1 MRPEE
6 KICIIFLMCLF
17 GWMKMNF
24 GVRLQRVLD
33 EIGMSQSELGRRIG
47 ATSQSV
53 NGWCQAGILPRKEML
68 EQLPDI
74 TGKPLYLCPYPGDQK
89 AHRNLRSASSSGAR
103 TIRRVNA
110 VKAGRTRCFH
120 ERIFN
125 ETKERLEQP
134 YPPLH
139 KRRLRAVFLC
149 LLPTSHPIL
158 KFKSSVLID
167 SCSLYR

>member
-17 GWMKMNF
+17 GGMKMNF

-74 TGKPLYLCPYPGDQK
+74 TGKPLYWFFMTDEDEETLQPP
-89 AHRNLRSASSSGAR
+89 RSEDIYVL
-103 TIRRVNA
+103 TP
-110 VKAGRTRCFH
+110 
-120 ERIFN
+120 
-125 ETKERLEQP
+125 ETKKLIESYDQLPQVEQERFVGLMQLRLEELDAFMNE
-134 YPPLH
+134 YLM
-139 KRRLRAVFLC
+139 KR
-149 LLPTSHPIL
+149 
-158 KFKSSVLID
+158 KKD
-167 SCSLYR
+167 

>member
-74 TGKPLYLCPYPGDQK
+74 TGKPLYWFFMTDEDEETLQPP
-89 AHRNLRSASSSGAR
+89 RSEDIYVL
-103 TIRRVNA
+103 TP
-110 VKAGRTRCFH
+110 
-120 ERIFN
+120 
-125 ETKERLEQP
+125 ETKKLIEIYDQLPQVEQERFVGLMQLRLEELDAFMNE
-134 YPPLH
+134 YLM
-139 KRRLRAVFLC
+139 KR
-149 LLPTSHPIL
+149 
-158 KFKSSVLID
+158 KKD
-167 SCSLYR
+167 

>member
-1 MRPEE
+1 MGPEE
-6 KICIIFLMCLF
+6 KICIIFLMGLF

-74 TGKPLYLCPYPGDQK
+74 TGKPLYWFFMTDEDEETLQPP
-89 AHRNLRSASSSGAR
+89 RSEDIYVL
-103 TIRRVNA
+103 TP
-110 VKAGRTRCFH
+110 
-120 ERIFN
+120 
-125 ETKERLEQP
+125 ETKKLIEIYDQLPQVEQERFVGLMQLRLEELDAFMNE
-134 YPPLH
+134 YLM
-139 KRRLRAVFLC
+139 KR
-149 LLPTSHPIL
+149 
-158 KFKSSVLID
+158 KKD
-167 SCSLYR
+167 

>member
-1 MRPEE
+1 
-6 KICIIFLMCLF
+6 
-17 GWMKMNF
+17 MNF

-74 TGKPLYLCPYPGDQK
+74 TGKPLYWFFMTDEDEETLQPPRSEDIYVLTPETKK

-125 ETKERLEQP
+125 ETKERLEQR
-134 YPPLH
+134 YPHFISAAFGRFFCACSHL
-139 KRRLRAVFLC
+139 
-149 LLPTSHPIL
+149 TSNSEI
-158 KFKSSVLID
+158 
-167 SCSLYR
+167 